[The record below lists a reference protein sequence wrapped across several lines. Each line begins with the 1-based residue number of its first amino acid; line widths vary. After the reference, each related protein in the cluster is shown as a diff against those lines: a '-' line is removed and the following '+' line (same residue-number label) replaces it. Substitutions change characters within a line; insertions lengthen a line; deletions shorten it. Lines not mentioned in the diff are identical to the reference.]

1 MSVED
6 EKKPRKA
13 PAKKKTSA
21 AAPADAAATAKVK
34 TAAAPKSAPSK
45 SAAPKSA
52 HPQKKAPAK
61 KVSEVSASA
70 PDGGAT
76 ASKSQPTY
84 AEIAERAHGYFVAR
98 GGGHGF
104 DEEDWLRAEQ
114 ELTAGI

>member
-21 AAPADAAATAKVK
+21 ASTADASATAKVK
-34 TAAAPKSAPSK
+34 TAAAPKSA
-45 SAAPKSA
+45 AAKPVA
-52 HPQKKAPAK
+52 AEKKASAK

-70 PDGGAT
+70 PNGKVA
-76 ASKSQPTY
+76 ASKPRPTN

-98 GGGHGF
+98 GRRHGSH
-104 DEEDWLRAEQ
+104 EEDWLRAER
-114 ELTAGI
+114 ELTEDL

>member
-21 AAPADAAATAKVK
+21 ASADASATAKVK
-34 TAAAPKSAPSK
+34 TAAAAK
-45 SAAPKSA
+45 SAAPA
-52 HPQKKAPAK
+52 KKAPAK

-70 PDGGAT
+70 PDKQAT
-76 ASKSQPTY
+76 VSKPRPTN

-98 GGGHGF
+98 GHRHGSH
-104 DEEDWLRAEQ
+104 EEDWLRAER
-114 ELTAGI
+114 ELTEDL

>member
-21 AAPADAAATAKVK
+21 ASTADASATAKVK
-34 TAAAPKSAPSK
+34 AAAAPKSA
-45 SAAPKSA
+45 APK
-52 HPQKKAPAK
+52 KKAPAK

-70 PDGGAT
+70 PDGKAA
-76 ASKSQPTY
+76 ASKPRPTN

-98 GGGHGF
+98 GRRHGSH
-104 DEEDWLRAEQ
+104 EEDWLRAER
-114 ELTAGI
+114 ELTEDL